1 MQLQTIFFALFV
13 LSSLSSSAAN
23 VPLYQGML
31 RTGTPSGNKSE
42 LQGLQYTVES
52 ILLPAVEE
60 RSRLPPGFKPMTI
73 SKPLEPTLGDALDLL
88 WQVTSRDFRRLF
100 SKAQKDLQDS
110 YAYGLTTA
118 KAWLKEAF
126 RGFLWTVVSLWS
138 FGIWVIVSWIFYLV
152 TTFTMPVVC
161 LALLFACSTFMV
173 KALQWMFTGWPIYL
187 ALLVLKAGKSI
198 FTVPRFRRNYSEE
211 KQVKGFISLKIPQ
224 SPPRGSVLLVQH
236 EDNTH
241 AGYASCV
248 RLFDGTLALMTCHHV
263 GTGVLGGKVTSTKTP
278 NKIPLRLFTP
288 LISSEKGD
296 FMLMSGPPNWESLLG
311 CKGAHF
317 VPASQLAKS
326 KMRFFF
332 IEKNEWMADHGEIVG
347 PRDHWFAT
355 TLCNS
360 EPGHSGT
367 PIFNGKTIVGVHA
380 GGENEQNFNVMTTIP
395 PVPGLTAPQY
405 VFETTA
411 PQGRVFTD
419 EDLSEMMKSV
429 KSYPQLEKFKSP
441 TGKNWADYPEDDDFF
456 AEVKSKPA
464 PAPVAQEAKPKSSA
478 EEVPP
483 VSKVPAVVSTSSRIG
498 KRERQSCLPNQ
509 QQPCPRTREGQGEE
523 GRGRK
528 GPRIAHPLKA
538 SRISRRRRKI
548 FREAFGEAGGED
560 RPFHYRKESG
570 GSSGSESH
578 EETPGKPAAQ
588 TTAENFQRY
597 FEGSYKWEVP
607 TSSQEIPG
615 FQQCGSLPQYYH
627 PKQIKGS
634 EWGTQLIQEH
644 PELGEKVSGFGWP
657 TVGPQAEV
665 TSLTL
670 QAERWLQR
678 AQSAKIPSSEN
689 RERVINKTVEAYS
702 NVKTFGPT
710 ATRGDKLEWRQFLE
724 DFKSAVFSLELDA
737 GIGVPYIAYGR
748 PTHKGWVEDP
758 KLLPVLARLTFNRL
772 QKMLEVESSDM
783 SAEELVQAGLCDPIR
798 TFVKR
803 EPHKQSKLDEGR
815 YRLIMSVSL
824 VDQLVARVLFQNQNK
839 REIALW
845 RANPSKPGFG
855 LSTDEQVLEF
865 VQALAA
871 QVEVSPEEVITSWE
885 KYLVP
890 TDCSGFD
897 WSVAEWMLHDDMVV
911 RNKLTLDL
919 NPTTEKLRSVWLKC
933 ICNSV
938 LCLSDGTLLAQRVP
952 GVQKS
957 GSYNT
962 SSSNS
967 RIRVMA
973 AYHCGADWAM
983 AMGDDALESVNTNLE
998 VYKSLGFKVEVSG
1011 QLEFCSHIFRAPD
1024 LALPVNERKMLYKL
1038 IFGYNPGSGNLEV
1051 ISNYIAACVSVLNEL
1066 RHDPDSVALLHSWL
1080 VSPVLPQ
1087 NN

>member
-483 VSKVPAVVSTSSRIG
+483 VSKSRQWYPRLPESGNEKGRAACQINSNPAPAQEKGKEKKVEAEKVPASPTPSKLPESADGGEKYLEKLLEKLVERIDLSTIEKRVVEVVAQKAMKKPQG
-498 KRERQSCLPNQ
+498 NQ
-509 QQPCPRTREGQGEE
+509 
-523 GRGRK
+523 
-528 GPRIAHPLKA
+528 
-538 SRISRRRRKI
+538 RRRRPRRTSNDTSK
-548 FREAFGEAGGED
+548 EATNGRYQPPHKRSQGSNNAEAS
-560 RPFHYRKESG
+560 PS
-570 GSSGSESH
+570 
-578 EETPGKPAAQ
+578 
-588 TTAENFQRY
+588 TT
-597 FEGSYKWEVP
+597 
-607 TSSQEIPG
+607 
-615 FQQCGSLPQYYH
+615 
-627 PKQIKGS
+627 
-634 EWGTQLIQEH
+634 TQSKS
-644 PELGEKVSGFGWP
+644 KVANG
-657 TVGPQAEV
+657 A
-665 TSLTL
+665 
-670 QAERWLQR
+670 
-678 AQSAKIPSSEN
+678 PSS
-689 RERVINKTVEAYS
+689 
-702 NVKTFGPT
+702 
-710 ATRGDKLEWRQFLE
+710 
-724 DFKSAVFSLELDA
+724 
-737 GIGVPYIAYGR
+737 
-748 PTHKGWVEDP
+748 
-758 KLLPVLARLTFNRL
+758 
-772 QKMLEVESSDM
+772 
-783 SAEELVQAGLCDPIR
+783 
-798 TFVKR
+798 
-803 EPHKQSKLDEGR
+803 SKNTL
-815 YRLIMSVSL
+815 
-824 VDQLVARVLFQNQNK
+824 
-839 REIALW
+839 
-845 RANPSKPGFG
+845 
-855 LSTDEQVLEF
+855 
-865 VQALAA
+865 
-871 QVEVSPEEVITSWE
+871 SWE
-885 KYLVP
+885 
-890 TDCSGFD
+890 
-897 WSVAEWMLHDDMVV
+897 
-911 RNKLTLDL
+911 R
-919 NPTTEKLRSVWLKC
+919 
-933 ICNSV
+933 
-938 LCLSDGTLLAQRVP
+938 
-952 GVQKS
+952 KS
-957 GSYNT
+957 PAS
-962 SSSNS
+962 
-967 RIRVMA
+967 A
-973 AYHCGADWAM
+973 
-983 AMGDDALESVNTNLE
+983 
-998 VYKSLGFKVEVSG
+998 G
-1011 QLEFCSHIFRAPD
+1011 Q
-1024 LALPVNERKMLYKL
+1024 
-1038 IFGYNPGSGNLEV
+1038 
-1051 ISNYIAACVSVLNEL
+1051 
-1066 RHDPDSVALLHSWL
+1066 
-1080 VSPVLPQ
+1080 Q
-1087 NN
+1087 

>member
-1 MQLQTIFFALFV
+1 M
-13 LSSLSSSAAN
+13 
-23 VPLYQGML
+23 
-31 RTGTPSGNKSE
+31 
-42 LQGLQYTVES
+42 
-52 ILLPAVEE
+52 
-60 RSRLPPGFKPMTI
+60 
-73 SKPLEPTLGDALDLL
+73 
-88 WQVTSRDFRRLF
+88 
-100 SKAQKDLQDS
+100 
-110 YAYGLTTA
+110 
-118 KAWLKEAF
+118 
-126 RGFLWTVVSLWS
+126 
-138 FGIWVIVSWIFYLV
+138 
-152 TTFTMPVVC
+152 
-161 LALLFACSTFMV
+161 
-173 KALQWMFTGWPIYL
+173 
-187 ALLVLKAGKSI
+187 
-198 FTVPRFRRNYSEE
+198 
-211 KQVKGFISLKIPQ
+211 
-224 SPPRGSVLLVQH
+224 
-236 EDNTH
+236 
-241 AGYASCV
+241 
-248 RLFDGTLALMTCHHV
+248 
-263 GTGVLGGKVTSTKTP
+263 
-278 NKIPLRLFTP
+278 
-288 LISSEKGD
+288 
-296 FMLMSGPPNWESLLG
+296 
-311 CKGAHF
+311 
-317 VPASQLAKS
+317 
-326 KMRFFF
+326 
-332 IEKNEWMADHGEIVG
+332 
-347 PRDHWFAT
+347 
-355 TLCNS
+355 
-360 EPGHSGT
+360 
-367 PIFNGKTIVGVHA
+367 
-380 GGENEQNFNVMTTIP
+380 
-395 PVPGLTAPQY
+395 
-405 VFETTA
+405 
-411 PQGRVFTD
+411 
-419 EDLSEMMKSV
+419 
-429 KSYPQLEKFKSP
+429 
-441 TGKNWADYPEDDDFF
+441 
-456 AEVKSKPA
+456 
-464 PAPVAQEAKPKSSA
+464 
-478 EEVPP
+478 
-483 VSKVPAVVSTSSRIG
+483 VSTSSRVG

-548 FREAFGEAGGED
+548 FREAFREASGED

-570 GSSGSESH
+570 GSSGTESH

-597 FEGSYKWEVP
+597 FEGSYKWEIP
-607 TSSQEIPG
+607 TSQQEIPG

-634 EWGTQLIQEH
+634 EWGTQLIQNH

-678 AQSAKIPSSEN
+678 AQSAKIPSSED

-710 ATRGDKLEWRQFLE
+710 ATRGNKLEWRQFLE

-783 SAEELVQAGLCDPIR
+783 SAEELVQAGLCDPLR

-871 QVEVSPEEVITSWE
+871 QVEVSPEELITSWK

-919 NPTTEKLRSVWLKC
+919 NPTTEKLRSAWLKC

-1038 IFGYNPGSGNLEV
+1038 IFGYNPGCGNLEV
-1051 ISNYIAACVSVLNEL
+1051 IANYIAACVSVLNEL
-1066 RHDPDSVALLHSWL
+1066 RHDPDSVALLYTWL

>member
-1 MQLQTIFFALFV
+1 MSLVKIYCVLFALF
-13 LSSLSSSAAN
+13 SLTFSAAATPFN
-23 VPLYQGML
+23 NGDLRSITGGRNISGPLGSL
-31 RTGTPSGNKSE
+31 F
-42 LQGLQYTVES
+42 TVEPLWLPTFAELPLPQS
-52 ILLPAVEE
+52 PSKLKETSRELEAEFKETLL
-60 RSRLPPGFKPMTI
+60 
-73 SKPLEPTLGDALDLL
+73 LL
-88 WQVTSRDFRRLF
+88 WQITLRDSKLLY
-100 SKAQKDLQDS
+100 SKAQRNLENS
-110 YAYGLTTA
+110 CASGLATA
-118 KAWLKEAF
+118 KVWLK
-126 RGFLWTVVSLWS
+126 GVLNGLLWAVIFIWSSL
-138 FGIWVIVSWIFYLV
+138 IWAMCCWIFYLV

-161 LALLFACSTFMV
+161 IVLLYAFTTFMV
-173 KALQWMFTGWPIYL
+173 KALAWTLSGWPTYL
-187 ALLVLKAGKSI
+187 AKCIYKAGKII
-198 FTVPRFRRNYSEE
+198 FTVPKFRRNYVEE
-211 KQVKGFISLKIPQ
+211 KEVKGFTSIKIPQ
-224 SPPRGSVLLVQH
+224 QPPRACVLEIQY
-236 EDNTH
+236 DDASH

-248 RLFDGTLALMTCHHV
+248 RLYDGTLGLMTAQHV
-263 GTGVLGGKVTSTKTP
+263 CDAALNGKVASTKTP
-278 NKIPLRLFTP
+278 NKIPLSQFTP
-288 LISSEKGD
+288 LIISEKGD
-296 FMLMSGPPNWESLLG
+296 FALLSGPPNWESLLG
-311 CKGAHF
+311 CKGAMF

-326 KMRFFF
+326 KMRFHF
-332 IEKNEWMADHGEIVG
+332 IEKNEWMADHGEVVG
-347 PRDHWFAT
+347 PRDSWFAA

-360 EPGHSGT
+360 QPGHSGT
-367 PIFNGKTIVGVHA
+367 PIFNGKMILGVHVGA
-380 GGENEQNFNVMTTIP
+380 DKDENHNLMATIP
-395 PVPGLTAPQY
+395 PVPGITSPQY

-411 PQGRVFTD
+411 PQGRVFND
-419 EDLSEMMKSV
+419 EDIDEMLKSIS
-429 KSYPQLEKFKSP
+429 KSIPRLQDFKSI
-441 TGKNWADYPEDDDFF
+441 TGKNWADYDEEKKA
-456 AEVKSKPA
+456 AEKKIQ
-464 PAPVAQEAKPKSSA
+464 QEAAKPSILQ
-478 EEVPP
+478 EP
-483 VSKVPAVVSTSSRIG
+483 G
-498 KRERQSCLPNQ
+498 KRGRQSCLPKQ
-509 QQPCPRTREGQGEE
+509 QQNGEGIEQESSARGQGQRK
-523 GRGRK
+523 RGR
-528 GPRIAHPLKA
+528 PRQVHPKQA
-538 SRISRRRRKI
+538 SRISRRRRRNV
-548 FREAFGEAGGED
+548 RENAEQTGGED
-560 RPFHYRKESG
+560 RPLHHREEGG
-570 GSSGSESH
+570 GSSGCQSH
-578 EETPGKPAAQ
+578 EETQGVPAAQ
-588 TTAENFQRY
+588 ETAESFQRY
-597 FEGSYKWEVP
+597 FGSQYKWEVSTP
-607 TSSQEIPG
+607 TQEIPG
-615 FQQCGSLPQYYH
+615 FQKCGTLPCYYR

-634 EWGTQLIQEH
+634 EWGAQLIQEH

-657 TVGPQAEV
+657 LVGPQAEV

-678 AQSAKIPSSEN
+678 AQSAKIPSDED
-689 RERVINKTVEAYS
+689 RERVIQKTVEAYA
-702 NVKTFGPT
+702 NVKTYGPT
-710 ATRGDKLEWRQFLE
+710 ATRGDKLEWRQFIE

-772 QKMLEVESSDM
+772 QKMLKVESSEM

-798 TFVKR
+798 VFVKR

-845 RANPSKPGFG
+845 RVNPSKPGFG

-871 QVEVSPEEVITSWE
+871 QVEVPVEEVITSWQ

-897 WSVAEWMLHDDMVV
+897 WSVAEWMLHDDMIV

-919 NPTTEKLRSVWLKC
+919 NPTTEKLRFAWLKC
-933 ICNSV
+933 ISNSV

-1038 IFGYNPGSGNLEV
+1038 IFGYNPGSGSLEV
-1051 ISNYIAACVSVLNEL
+1051 ISNYIAACASVLNEL
-1066 RHDPDSVALLHSWL
+1066 RHDPDSVALLYQWL
-1080 VSPVLPQ
+1080 VNPVLPQ
-1087 NN
+1087 ND

>member
-13 LSSLSSSAAN
+13 LSSLSFSAAN
-23 VPLYQGML
+23 VPFYQGIH
-31 RTGTPSGNKSE
+31 RTGTASGNRSE
-42 LQGLQYTVES
+42 SLSSLFTVELTS
-52 ILLPAVEE
+52 LLAGME
-60 RSRLPPGFKPMTI
+60 RPSPPLG
-73 SKPLEPTLGDALDLL
+73 SKPIMISEPHEPTLRDALDLL
-88 WQVTSRDFRRLF
+88 WQVISRDSRRLS
-100 SKAQKDLQDS
+100 SKAQKNFRDS
-110 YAYGLTTA
+110 CAYGLTTA
-118 KAWLKEAF
+118 KTWLKGAF
-126 RGFLWTVVSLWS
+126 QSFLWTVVSLWS
-138 FGIWVIVSWIFYLV
+138 FGIWVTVSWTFYLV

-161 LALLFACSTFMV
+161 LALLYASTTFMV
-173 KALQWMFTGWPIYL
+173 MALQWMFTGWPTCL
-187 ALLVLKAGKSI
+187 ARLILKAGKTI

-236 EDNTH
+236 EDNSH

-248 RLFDGTLALMTCHHV
+248 RLYDGTLALMTCHHV
-263 GTGVLGGKVTSTKTP
+263 GTGVPGGKVTSTKTP

-317 VPASQLAKS
+317 VSASQLAKS

-380 GGENEQNFNVMTTIP
+380 GGENEQNFNVMATIP
-395 PVPGLTAPQY
+395 PVPGLTTPQY

-429 KSYPQLEKFKSP
+429 TSYPQLEKFKSH
-441 TGKNWADYPEDDDFF
+441 TGKNWADDEDFE
-456 AEVKSKPA
+456 AEVKSKPV
-464 PAPVAQEAKPKSSA
+464 PAPVAQEAKPKSGA

-483 VSKVPAVVSTSSRIG
+483 VSKSRQWYPRLPESG
-498 KRERQSCLPNQ
+498 NRERQSCLPNQ
-509 QQPCPRTREGQGEE
+509 QQPCPSARKGQGEE

-548 FREAFGEAGGED
+548 FREAFGEASGED

-570 GSSGSESH
+570 GSSGPESH

-588 TTAENFQRY
+588 TTAKNFQRY

-607 TSSQEIPG
+607 ASSQEIPG

-678 AQSAKIPSSEN
+678 AQSAKIPSSED
-689 RERVINKTVEAYS
+689 RERVINKTVKAYS

-710 ATRGDKLEWRQFLE
+710 ATRGNKLEWRQFLE

-772 QKMLEVESSDM
+772 QKMLEVESTDM

-871 QVEVSPEEVITSWE
+871 QVEVPPEELITSWK

-919 NPTTEKLRSVWLKC
+919 NPTTEKLRSAWLKC

-1038 IFGYNPGSGNLEV
+1038 IFGYNPGCGNLEV
-1051 ISNYIAACVSVLNEL
+1051 ITNYIAACVSVLNEL
-1066 RHDPDSVALLHSWL
+1066 RHDPDSVALLHTWL